1 MSKENTKINFSSK
14 EQVIEF
20 LETLQNS
27 KGAKVIRRDPA
38 IARAL
43 RQSKEK

>member
-1 MSKENTKINFSSK
+1 MAKDNTKINFSSK
-14 EQVIEF
+14 EQAIEF

-27 KGAKVIRRDPA
+27 KNAKIIRRDPA